1 MPKKKNF
8 QIKNITKKELEKHF
22 NTPISNKEFRVIK
35 YLALLDS
42 DKAAFDPY
50 KDDGKNIV
58 PYDRRFEPFYDYIL
72 AIHYFGGDGT
82 GIGKWSKKINKDRSR
97 IQGCLEKM
105 KRIREEIDRRYPK
118 VKLKK
123 DRLKDEVLTDD
134 QKPIKEKPWR
144 WQDIDPFFFIP
155 NNAFGGFLILLFL
168 TWLIFGVIFDIGP
181 GSGPPRFFGHD
192 GG

>member
-1 MPKKKNF
+1 MKKEKTF
-8 QIKNITKKELEKHF
+8 RIKNTTKKELEKHF
-22 NTPISNKEFRVIK
+22 NIPISNKEFRVVK
-35 YLALLDS
+35 YLALDS
-42 DKAAFDPY
+42 GTPFFDPY
-50 KDDGKNIV
+50 KDNGEKIV
-58 PYDRRFEPFYDYIL
+58 PYSLRFEPFYEYIL
-72 AIHYFGGDGT
+72 AIHYFGDDGAS
-82 GIGKWSKKINKDRSR
+82 GRGKWSKKINLDQGR
-97 IQGCLEKM
+97 ISLEKW

-123 DRLKDEVLTDD
+123 DRLKDEVSVDE

-168 TWLIFGVIFDIGP
+168 TWLIFGVIFDVGTDL
-181 GSGPPRFFGHD
+181 GPPRFFGDD

>member
-1 MPKKKNF
+1 MKKEKTF
-8 QIKNITKKELEKHF
+8 RIKNTTKKELEKHF
-22 NTPISNKEFRVIK
+22 NIPISNKEFRVVK
-35 YLALLDS
+35 YLALDS
-42 DKAAFDPY
+42 GTPFFDPY
-50 KDDGKNIV
+50 KDDGEKIV
-58 PYDRRFEPFYDYIL
+58 PYSLRFEPFYEYIL
-72 AIHYFGGDGT
+72 AIHYFGDDGAS
-82 GIGKWSKKINKDRSR
+82 GRGKWSKKINLDQGR
-97 IQGCLEKM
+97 ISLEKW

-123 DRLKDEVLTDD
+123 DRLKDEVSVDE

-168 TWLIFGVIFDIGP
+168 TWLIFGVIFDIDP

>member
-1 MPKKKNF
+1 MKKEKTF
-8 QIKNITKKELEKHF
+8 RIKNTTKKELEKHF
-22 NTPISNKEFRVIK
+22 NIPISNKEFRVVK
-35 YLALLDS
+35 YLALDS
-42 DKAAFDPY
+42 GTPFFDPY
-50 KDDGKNIV
+50 KDNGEKIV
-58 PYDRRFEPFYDYIL
+58 PYSLRFEPFYEYIL
-72 AIHYFGGDGT
+72 AIHYFGDDGAS
-82 GIGKWSKKINKDRSR
+82 GRGKWSKKINLDQGR
-97 IQGCLEKM
+97 ISLEKW

-123 DRLKDEVLTDD
+123 DRLKDEVSVDE

-168 TWLIFGVIFDIGP
+168 TWLIFGVIFDVGTDL
-181 GSGPPRFFGHD
+181 GPPRFFGHD